1 MSIEHS
7 TPCTGRTGHVGR
19 TAGIHAASGAAPGK
33 PPRAV
38 PRFFAF
44 LFAGKAGC
52 QSCTFVSAAARL
64 FFGERRHLLRYGARR
79 LAGRNRK
86 GGAQVPR
93 IEGVRGQLAAIAVL
107 AAFAAAAGVFYTL
120 SWPGADP
127 GHPCGPAWCLVEMPN
142 GEAVGSRA

>member
-7 TPCTGRTGHVGR
+7 TPCTGRTAR
-19 TAGIHAASGAAPGK
+19 IFAASGASPGK
-33 PPRAV
+33 LFPTA
-38 PRFFAF
+38 PRFSAF

-64 FFGERRHLLRYGARR
+64 FFGERRYVLRYGARR

-93 IEGVRGQLAAIAVL
+93 IEGVRGELAAIAVF
-107 AAFAAAAGVFYTL
+107 AAFAAAAGVFFTL
-120 SWPGADP
+120 CWPGADA
-127 GHPCGPAWCLVEMPN
+127 GHPCGPAWCLVEMSN